1 MTMRTPLGRARGSG
15 SAREGTG
22 HFWIVR
28 LTSVALVPLTVAFLV
43 ILIVTSGTGYENVH
57 ATLASPFAAILM
69 LFFVLTGLYHMVLGM
84 QVIIEDYVHSEGLK
98 VLALMS
104 NVFFAVLVGI
114 ACVFAI
120 LKISFG
126 A

>member
-1 MTMRTPLGRARGSG
+1 MTMRTPLGRARGFG
-15 SAREGTG
+15 SAKEGTE
-22 HFWIVR
+22 HFWVVR
-28 LTSVALVPLTVAFLV
+28 VTSVLLVPLTLAFLV
-43 ILIVTSGTGYENVH
+43 ILIVTSGTGYENVR

-69 LFFVLTGLYHMVLGM
+69 LFFVLTGLYHMALGM
-84 QVIIEDYVHSEGLK
+84 QVIIEDYVQSEGLK
-98 VLALMS
+98 VLGLMS
-104 NVFFAVLVGI
+104 NVFFAVLMAI